1 MLHGQQIF
9 LVVDESDIGG
19 KRFFNTLV
27 GTIDNPEKTY
37 LLDCRICNT
46 NANHQYVV
54 HLIDNLLR
62 EFAVERE
69 DFCLLLSDAA
79 RYMTAAGN
87 VLKELYPRLLHVTCV
102 SHLFHNCAE
111 KIRGKYSNVDNLIA
125 RVKAVVVKNKE
136 RKNSFRGIGIPP
148 EPIVTRWASWL
159 KAAIYYA
166 DNLPQVRRIVNEF
179 TGEGLLVAK
188 AKESLMDPNLTE
200 NLLSIKRDYE
210 SLIGLVENSE
220 KTRYNMVS
228 AYNDL
233 MEVNFGV
240 DSCNLKLY
248 LNKRLNNNAD
258 LKFIATLSRDD
269 ISPSQYQLLQNCQAS
284 SASVE
289 RSFSMLKKL
298 LAKDRPFND
307 ENVQKYFMVY
317 YNSSQEINDDYRTP
331 WYS

>member
-1 MLHGQQIF
+1 M
-9 LVVDESDIGG
+9 
-19 KRFFNTLV
+19 
-27 GTIDNPEKTY
+27 
-37 LLDCRICNT
+37 
-46 NANHQYVV
+46 
-54 HLIDNLLR
+54 
-62 EFAVERE
+62 
-69 DFCLLLSDAA
+69 
-79 RYMTAAGN
+79 
-87 VLKELYPRLLHVTCV
+87 
-102 SHLFHNCAE
+102 
-111 KIRGKYSNVDNLIA
+111 
-125 RVKAVVVKNKE
+125 
-136 RKNSFRGIGIPP
+136 
-148 EPIVTRWASWL
+148 
-159 KAAIYYA
+159 
-166 DNLPQVRRIVNEF
+166 NEF

-188 AKESLMDPNLTE
+188 AKESLMDPNLTK

-210 SLIGLVENSE
+210 PLIGLVENSE

-289 RSFSMLKKL
+289 RSFLMLKKL

-317 YNSSQEINDDYRTP
+317 YNSSQEINDD
-331 WYS
+331 